1 MSIVLFTSS
10 LFKEM
15 KSGFVG
21 DNQITDLSCLA
32 DLELNGCLRKDQVSH
47 RFRTPWVILSS
58 VLCSRVSIPKKVVK
72 NNTCEDY
79 ILAAFGAHLYRCC
92 QYSPDRCENACK

>member
-1 MSIVLFTSS
+1 MLNAFWLITFDFWVMSIVLFTSS

-32 DLELNGCLRKDQVSH
+32 DLELNGCLRKDQVRAS
-47 RFRTPWVILSS
+47 F
-58 VLCSRVSIPKKVVK
+58 
-72 NNTCEDY
+72 
-79 ILAAFGAHLYRCC
+79 
-92 QYSPDRCENACK
+92 PDTLGQQRIV